1 MSLAAS
7 LRGLGHEVVF
17 LSTAHPENDE
27 TSGAF
32 VPSLVS
38 HETRDQLS
46 TMRRLA
52 VLRNAMWNEQAARAM
67 IRLARAFRPDVVHA
81 HLLYPQLSVAPLVV
95 AHRAGLP
102 IVQTLHDYQFV
113 SASPYDSTG
122 ACLDR
127 HEMRPSYR
135 ALNSGTF
142 LVRRHVHTRIVDQWI
157 AVSEFVAHVHLRRNV
172 RATVVRNFSDIR
184 ESGPVRDFDEREGL
198 LFLGALSVEKGIHDV
213 IRLARQLGDTQVVVA
228 GRGPLSSAVLR
239 EAKLLPNLEF
249 KGHLNSDASAEA
261 IRRAR
266 LLLVPSHW
274 EEPGPLVSLEA
285 MASGTPIVAYSR
297 GGLGEYVSRSGA
309 GVAVRADWRSLS
321 EACHEI
327 LSDRVRWLQ
336 YSQAGLRASRSE
348 FSQEAH
354 VQAVLSIYQR
364 AMTGPSSSPP
374 ASVAGSQ

>member
-1 MSLAAS
+1 
-7 LRGLGHEVVF
+7 
-17 LSTAHPENDE
+17 
-27 TSGAF
+27 
-32 VPSLVS
+32 
-38 HETRDQLS
+38 
-46 TMRRLA
+46 MRRLA

-67 IRLARAFRPDVVHA
+67 TRLAREFRPDVVHA

-127 HEMRPSYR
+127 HEVRPTYR
-135 ALNSGTF
+135 ALNTGTF
-142 LVRRHVHTRIVDQWI
+142 LVRRHVHTRLVDQWI
-157 AVSEFVAHVHLRRNV
+157 AVSEFVAHVHLHRKV

-184 ESGPVRDFDEREGL
+184 ESAPTLDFDEREGL
-198 LFLGALSVEKGIHDV
+198 LFLGALSAEKGIHDV
-213 IRLARQLGDTQVVVA
+213 LRLARHLSDTPIVVA
-228 GRGPLSSAVLR
+228 GRGPLRPSVAHQ
-239 EAKLLPNLEF
+239 AKFLPNLEF
-249 KGHLNSDASAEA
+249 KGHLSPDAGAEA

-266 LLLVPSHW
+266 LLLIPSRW

-285 MASGTPIVAYSR
+285 MASGTPIVAYRR

-309 GVAVRADWRSLS
+309 GMAVGADWRSLAD
-321 EACHEI
+321 ACREI

-336 YSQAGLRASRSE
+336 YSEAGLRATRAE
-348 FSQEAH
+348 FSQGAH

-364 AMTGPSSSPP
+364 AMTGTSNSRPPSAADSY
-374 ASVAGSQ
+374 